1 VKRALVLVAVA
12 IAACGGSRS
21 APPPPPAG
29 AKIGAALVASLD
41 AADRARAPWRCGLPT
56 GPGLASESITTES
69 GATFQLAG
77 HVITVEKSPLVIGV
91 LADAGGPA
99 SPTLAALGQLRG
111 KLAGVDLLLT
121 LGGMGTTQAEL
132 EATLGALADGAPWL
146 VVALPGELEGAG
158 ALSAAVV
165 ALRTKGASVVDGR
178 LARRIELP
186 TTSIALVTGAPHP
199 QRLVAGA
206 DGCVYSPLVV
216 ENVVTELVAREGLR
230 ILATTAAPR
239 HLVDREATGEVGLV
253 GGYDLALHPPLAPRA
268 TRAQTGGRDGKSVTL
283 SPGIADATTRLPD
296 GRGIPNA
303 GILTITGTTWRW
315 RPVTAE

>member
-1 VKRALVLVAVA
+1 MKRALVLFAL
-12 IAACGGSRS
+12 AACGGQRS

-56 GPGLASESITTES
+56 GPGLASESIATKS

-111 KLAGVDLLLT
+111 KLEGVDLLVT

-158 ALSAAVV
+158 AQSAAVV
-165 ALRTKGASVVDGR
+165 ALRTKGASIVDGR

-186 TTSIALVTGAPHP
+186 KASIALVTGATHP

-206 DGCVYSPLVV
+206 DGCVYSSGDATT
-216 ENVVTELVAREGLR
+216 VVTELVAREGLR
-230 ILATTAAPR
+230 ILAATAAPR
-239 HLVDREATGEVGLV
+239 HIVNREATGELV
-253 GGYDLALHPPLAPRA
+253 LGGAYDVALHPPLAPRA
-268 TRAQTGGRDGKSVTL
+268 TGAQTGSRDGKSVAL

-296 GRGIPNA
+296 GRGVPSA
-303 GILTITGTTWRW
+303 GILTITGTTWKW